1 MLPKILIGTDKT
13 KIKEEIE
20 NLLSHQKMNTSHPNL
35 LIFED
40 DKLGIEQARKIK
52 EHLSLKAYQGKS
64 QAVVILSADNL
75 TPEAQN
81 SLLKILEEPPKDT
94 IFIMGA
100 QSEDAFL
107 PTFLSRCQV
116 RYLDKTGA
124 REPEEKYEEKYKE
137 KIEKIINSSYEQRFM
152 LIEKLE
158 DKDKFLTALVIYFR
172 EKLLDQPKFASFIED
187 LILAQKWAK
196 QNVNIRAI
204 LEYIMLKMPLVK

>member
-1 MLPKILIGTDKT
+1 MMPTILISNNMSAVQK
-13 KIKEEIE
+13 EIE
-20 NLLSHQKMNTSHPNL
+20 KKLQEIDVSLNHPNS
-35 LIFED
+35 LIFTTD

-64 QAVVILSADNL
+64 QAVVILSAENL

-81 SLLKILEEPPKDT
+81 SLLKILEEPPKDA

-116 RYLDKTGA
+116 RYLDKTGDKK
-124 REPEEKYEEKYKE
+124 PEEKYEA

-172 EKLLDQPKFASFIED
+172 EKLLDQPKFSSFMED

-204 LEYIMLKMPLVK
+204 LEYTMLKMPLVK